1 MASPNPQSPLSVVIL
16 SVTKLRHGQV
26 TKTSAAIIF
35 IIAISCVV
43 NRRFKLNFTPT
54 TIQERKSDYSTVIT
68 LKIKISAEEKKYPQK
83 PPE

>member
-1 MASPNPQSPLSVVIL
+1 MASPNPQSPLAVVIL
-16 SVTKLRHGQV
+16 SVTKLRPGQV

-43 NRRFKLNFTPT
+43 NRRFKLNFAPT
-54 TIQERKSDYSTVIT
+54 TIQERKSDYSTMIT
-68 LKIKISAEEKKYPQK
+68 LKIKISTEEKKHPQK